1 MTSQQRELIF
11 HLLVENRLML
21 EGFAE
26 RAGDPS
32 LTAKYL
38 EEIKLNQEATLSFSK
53 LLRDS

>member
-1 MTSQQRELIF
+1 MTNQQRKLIF